1 MNEVG
6 FGVQPKQCEKC
17 GSMMKF
23 HDIVYKNFGSVREK
37 LKKEY
42 ENDIKNLYIL
52 IRLTIRKPALQSS
65 CSAGFDA

>member
-1 MNEVG
+1 
-6 FGVQPKQCEKC
+6 
-17 GSMMKF
+17 MKF

-52 IRLTIRKPALQSS
+52 IRLTIRKPALQSI